1 MIEKRSFSV
10 SNLAI
15 YATLVVVAFSTLLP
29 FLHVLAKSI
38 SEESAVMA
46 GEVSLWPVGLTLETY
61 RVILSSRDFQR
72 SFLVSVFVTITGTL
86 LHLVVMSSAAY
97 VLSRDDLVGKRIF
110 TLMFIFT
117 MLFSGGI
124 IPTYLVIRN
133 LGIIDTVWALI
144 LPALV
149 SPFNLIIL
157 RNFFQGIPKA
167 LEEAAKLDGC
177 SNFGIYT
184 RVMLPLSKPALA
196 TVAIFT
202 AVGYYNAYFNALMY
216 IESKRLEP
224 MSLYLRR
231 MVMEADSNLVNLSPE
246 LANLNPESIRSAT
259 VIAAALPILLVFAG
273 VFRQRGHIGCGQGI
287 IG

>member
-259 VIAAALPILLVFAG
+259 VIAAALPILLVYPFLQGYFVKG
-273 VFRQRGHIGCGQGI
+273 VTLGAVKG
-287 IG
+287 